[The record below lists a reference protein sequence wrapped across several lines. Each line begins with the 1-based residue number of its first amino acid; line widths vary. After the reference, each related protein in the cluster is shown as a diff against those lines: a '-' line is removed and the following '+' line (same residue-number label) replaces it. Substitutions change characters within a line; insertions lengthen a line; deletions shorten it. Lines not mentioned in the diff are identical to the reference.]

1 MQVICRQ
8 MQKGGAVNHR
18 SSEARLIYCT
28 VINFAEDGIYL
39 HPIKEYENVCHRR
52 TTWLKCLSVECTQ
65 NLRMKLI
72 TDKFT

>member
-18 SSEARLIYCT
+18 LSEARLIYCT

-52 TTWLKCLSVECTQ
+52 TPWLKCLSVECTQ
-65 NLRMKLI
+65 NLRVKLI